1 MGARA
6 IGLALCLGFLSLA
19 SSPAGQTEYVF
30 LVTGDGIRH
39 QELFTGADPEL
50 MKPENKKPS
59 GIEDYPAMRKQFW
72 AESPKERREKLM
84 PFFWGTLAKEGVVLG
99 NQALGSKVLLRNPH
113 RFSYPGYA
121 EILNGQYVEPVTS
134 NDAIFSPRQTVLEFL
149 KDQKGWSADDVAAF
163 GSWKIFNWITM
174 QEDGAIFCNA
184 GYERMPNDILSERGK
199 LYDQAQFDMLSPWDT
214 VRHDVPTLELAL
226 EYLRARKPKCLY
238 LALGETD
245 DWAHNRR
252 YDRVLQTA
260 RYFDDALKKLWTTL
274 QSHPTYR
281 GKSTL
286 IITTD
291 HGRGSTL
298 ENWTSH
304 GKDIEG
310 AQDVWIAIFGPDT
323 PNRGELRDTPE
334 YALGNIAATMLQFYG
349 LQPSAFNS
357 QAGPPIREAFAEQI
371 RLPQSGATG
380 KEGP

>member
-1 MGARA
+1 MGARTFLFA
-6 IGLALCLGFLSLA
+6 VFFSLLTLGQGS
-19 SSPAGQTEYVF
+19 AGQTEYVF

-39 QELFTGADPEL
+39 QEVFTGADAEL
-50 MKPENKKPS
+50 MKEENKKAS
-59 GIEDYPAMRKQFW
+59 GIEDHAALREKFW

-84 PFFWGTLAKEGVVLG
+84 PFFWGTLAQEGVILG
-99 NQALGSKVLLRNPH
+99 NRALGSRVRMNNPH

-121 EILNGQYVEPVTS
+121 EILNGQYVEEITS
-134 NDAIFSPRQTVLEFL
+134 NEGRFSPRQTVLEYL
-149 KDQKGWSADDVAAF
+149 REKKGWRPEQVAAF

-174 QEDGAIFCNA
+174 QRDGAIFCNA
-184 GYERMPNDILSERGK
+184 GYERMPAEIMSEQGK
-199 LYDQAQFDMLSPWDT
+199 VYDQLQFDMLSPWDT
-214 VRHDVPTLELAL
+214 VRHDVPTLELGL
-226 EYLRARKPKCLY
+226 DYIRARQPKCFY

-260 RYFDDALKKLWTTL
+260 RYFDDALKKLWNTL
-274 QSHPTYR
+274 ESHPAYR

-310 AQDVWIAIFGPDT
+310 AQDVWVGIFGPNT
-323 PNRGELRDTPE
+323 PDEGELKNTPP
-334 YALGNIAATMLQFYG
+334 YSLSNIAGTMLRFYG
-349 LQPSAFNS
+349 LEAADFNP
-357 QAGPPIREAFAEQI
+357 QAGPPIAEAFT
-371 RLPQSGATG
+371 P
-380 KEGP
+380 